1 MLRKLPGFLTACILI
16 ITPLVANALGFGNI
30 KLNSALNEPL
40 DAEISLLSATVD
52 EVSGL
57 TVKMAS
63 REAFLRAGVDR
74 PTFLNN
80 INIEIKSRADDTFYI
95 HLTSRQPIREPFLN
109 FLLELNW
116 YNGRILREYT
126 VLLDPPGRV
135 IKQPAVVETPEVT
148 EPARIARE
156 PEPEPAP
163 AAEAA
168 TETETAPVPFPVATP
183 EASAEAES
191 AAPEPAAA
199 PAEEESSLIVAEE
212 APAEE
217 PAPVV
222 EEEAALPEPAEA
234 VVEPETIQP
243 EPEVLPEPEPVAED
257 SLIAPEAATAAA
269 PAAATAFSDDTELFP
284 RIPLTEYREG
294 GAAAGESAPQAQGE
308 LDYGITRKGDNLW
321 TVAKKLQAG
330 DESVSIY
337 QIMMAL
343 LKSNP
348 EAFTGGNVHR
358 LKIGHVLRI
367 EDPALL
373 QAMTDEEARA
383 AYRVQTEE
391 WENYRQELAA
401 AAESEQPI
409 VAGELEA
416 PAEAPE
422 AETGGELTVAAPG
435 GEELTAGEG
444 VSESALISEVA
455 ALNEELHQLRADAEA
470 MGGTDEALNRQIKEL
485 EAELADMQ
493 RAISVKDT
501 ELATVQQ
508 MASKANEEAA
518 AAEAPQAE
526 APAAET
532 EEPAAEA
539 APAPEAGVTETAEA
553 PAEEV
558 TEEVAGESVAEP
570 ETSEAGAPAET
581 AEAPAAPAEPAAEPV
596 PEPAPEPAPAPAPV
610 VAVPPVPAPAP
621 ETGGFMAMVSGMLA
635 AVTGMLGP
643 MAGNSLLL
651 FVGLP
656 ILLVLI
662 ILMVIVI
669 RRRKQAQGGFQESIL
684 SGEPAAAPG
693 SEPAEATDE
702 ESSFLSDFAVSGA
715 GAIQAEDS
723 EVDPLTEADVFM
735 AYGRY
740 EAAEERLTE
749 ALENDPSRKELKLKL
764 LELYNATRNQSAFE
778 SAAEEFYASLGE
790 NANSDPMWEQV
801 LTMGKELAPNNP
813 LFTGDV
819 VPSAAPA
826 AEEPATEDPGVN
838 LSDSQ
843 VMDIGL
849 ETGVFQAEEL
859 APQPGETRA
868 GEPDELDFNLDLG
881 EESAGE
887 TAAAETPVEE
897 TSAAEEPLAADE
909 GLDFNLDLGSG
920 ETEVAAEPPTAEL
933 ELPEEEAGDA
943 GLDFNLDLDS
953 GEETPAA
960 EAEAPA
966 AESAETDLETEL
978 GGLDFELDTGEEP
991 AAEAA
996 SEAEAGLDLN
1006 LDLDTGSEAGSESM
1020 PDLDFSLDTD
1030 SGSETLEVPAATE
1043 ESAETDQTMV
1053 INLDESDEMPGEND
1067 DTSID
1072 LTLDEMQSPD
1082 LDQNDET
1089 QAIDLGEDLTLDS
1102 LETDGEETAADLTL
1116 DIDEA
1121 ADAADDLDLAAGGDE
1136 VGTKL
1141 DLARAYIDM
1150 GDPEGARSIL
1160 DEVLDEGNDEQ
1171 KQEAQQLIQ
1180 QIA

>member
-74 PTFLNN
+74 PAFLNN

-135 IKQPAVVETPEVT
+135 IKQPAVVETPKVT

-183 EASAEAES
+183 EASAQAES

-199 PAEEESSLIVAEE
+199 PAEEEASLIVAEE

-217 PAPVV
+217 PAPVA

-401 AAESEQPI
+401 AAESEQAI

-435 GEELTAGEG
+435 GEELTAGAG

-508 MASKANEEAA
+508 MAGKANEEAA

-532 EEPAAEA
+532 EESVAEA
-539 APAPEAGVTETAEA
+539 APAPEASVTETAEA

-558 TEEVAGESVAEP
+558 AEEVAGEPVAEP
-570 ETSEAGAPAET
+570 ETTPAET
-581 AEAPAAPAEPAAEPV
+581 AEAPAAPSEPAA
-596 PEPAPEPAPAPAPV
+596 EPAPEPAPAPAPV

-635 AVTGMLGP
+635 AVTGILGP

-684 SGEPAAAPG
+684 SGEPAAEPG

-859 APQPGETRA
+859 AAQPGETQA

-887 TAAAETPVEE
+887 TAAAEVPAEE

-909 GLDFNLDLGSG
+909 GLDFNLDLDSG
-920 ETEVAAEPPTAEL
+920 ETESAAEPPTAEL

-966 AESAETDLETEL
+966 AEPAETDLETEP
-978 GGLDFELDTGEEP
+978 GGLDFELDTGEE
-991 AAEAA
+991 AA
-996 SEAEAGLDLN
+996 SEAEAGQEFN
-1006 LDLDTGSEAGSESM
+1006 LDLDTGSEAESM

-1030 SGSETLEVPAATE
+1030 TASETSETLEVPAAAG

-1072 LTLDEMQSPD
+1072 LTLDEIQSPD

-1102 LETDGEETAADLTL
+1102 LETDAEETAADLTL